1 MLAAARTAA
10 DQVGF
15 LVIEAAEA
23 FPLYRYTD
31 VGGLVYYLKCI
42 SWEILDFS
50 VNRYRHQLLAL
61 HRRMEARRASMR
73 ACISSR
79 WS

>member
-1 MLAAARTAA
+1 M
-10 DQVGF
+10 
-15 LVIEAAEA
+15 
-23 FPLYRYTD
+23 YRYTD